1 MRRWRRCAA
10 VSLSSWAAN
19 RVMVPLARANSEHA
33 ERLLAMLAATPLSTR
48 ELQCWFEHYQQTLR
62 TAREHMVNRP
72 RLFIDTLAGE
82 HGEARRRA
90 PACRPRRRMH
100 RRFALPRGG
109 DRAAAQACRH
119 AAPAAGAADR
129 GGTAPA
135 HGDRRPDQ
143 RA

>member
-1 MRRWRRCAA
+1 
-10 VSLSSWAAN
+10 
-19 RVMVPLARANSEHA
+19 LARANSEHA

-72 RLFIDTLAGE
+72 RLFIDTLQANTARHAG
-82 HGEARRRA
+82 AR
-90 PACRPRRRMH
+90 RPRRRMH